1 MIGHIFD
8 IDVLITIDSKPWVID
23 KNNPNIPLLKLNK
36 SDFNLIKNGVYKS
49 QGNKLEYNGKI
60 FWLPNVLFNK
70 IKVIAKNKKISIADI
85 AISMQ
90 EFLNKDIIENIKYD
104 INYEAISHLKNK
116 SDDVYL
122 ICSINT
128 ERNYKIMIDRLL
140 EKLADEGILIKKF
153 YYLNETFYNGAN
165 DNVIFKKG
173 TICLQH
179 LVGYEIKNEVF
190 IDKPTNK
197 YSKLYFYD
205 DDFDTLKMTSEINSF
220 LRTIL
225 LKTEL
230 GLREVVKEDIVDDK
244 AILVVNKIAS
254 NKYNKF
260 ITSEVKLSLSNVKK
274 FENFKPKI

>member
-23 KNNPNIPLLKLNK
+23 KNNPNIPLLKLSK

-49 QGNKLEYNGKI
+49 QGNKLEYNGKT

-70 IKVIAKNKKISIADI
+70 IKVIAKNKKIGITDI

-90 EFLNKDIIENIKYD
+90 EFLNKDVIENVKYD
-104 INYEAISHLKNK
+104 INYDAISHLKNK
-116 SDDVYL
+116 SEDVYL

-153 YYLNETFYNGAN
+153 YYLNETFYNGNN

-190 IDKPTNK
+190 IDKTINK

-205 DDFDTLKMTSEINSF
+205 DDFDTLKITSEINSF
-220 LRTIL
+220 LSTIL
-225 LKTEL
+225 SKTEI
-230 GLREVVKEDIVDDK
+230 GLKEVVKEDIVDDS
-244 AILVVNKIAS
+244 AILIVNKIAS

-260 ITSEVKLSLSNVKK
+260 ITSEVKLSLSTVKK

>member
-23 KNNPNIPLLKLNK
+23 KNNPNIPLLKLSK

-49 QGNKLEYNGKI
+49 QGNKLEYNGKT

-70 IKVIAKNKKISIADI
+70 IKVIAKNKKIGITDI

-90 EFLNKDIIENIKYD
+90 EFLNKDVIENVKYD
-104 INYEAISHLKNK
+104 INYDAISHLKNK

-153 YYLNETFYNGAN
+153 YYLNETFYNGNN

-190 IDKPTNK
+190 IDKPINK

-205 DDFDTLKMTSEINSF
+205 DDFDTLKITSEINSF
-220 LRTIL
+220 LSTIL
-225 LKTEL
+225 SKTEI
-230 GLREVVKEDIVDDK
+230 GLKEVVKEDIVDDS

-260 ITSEVKLSLSNVKK
+260 ITSEVKLSLSNIKK